1 MFPDISEGLRETHRD
16 FLEFVRGRAGRE
28 GGFIMGPSDQGAYL
42 EFYHAHKNL
51 KRVSPANAKR
61 VTKADYEPS
70 TYVRYLD
77 ATFNVK
83 PYYKNED
90 TFRRRKVV
98 HFNGLKPRD
107 IMRGLMGHQR
117 GDFAAAL
124 HILLPM
130 VFSDD
135 HHFLCLTLHDF
146 AVSMAAG
153 KEKLD
158 RFCQFAFSSNV
169 TVGVCQDSFLTLSK
183 QQEQFDCV
191 SILQS
196 RGFRTD
202 TSLMIKLHGHILND
216 KTWKR
221 SPKVEQLKA

>member
-70 TYVRYLD
+70 TYVLYLD

-83 PYYKNED
+83 PSYKNKG
-90 TFRRRKVV
+90 TFRRQKVV
-98 HFNGLKPRD
+98 HYHGLKPWD
-107 IMRGLMGHQR
+107 MMRGLMGHR
-117 GDFAAAL
+117 KDDFAAAL

-135 HHFLCLTLHDF
+135 HHLLCLTLHDF
-146 AVSMAAG
+146 AVSMAADT
-153 KEKLD
+153 ENLD
-158 RFCQFAFSSNV
+158 RFCQFAFSSNG
-169 TVGVCQDSFLTLSK
+169 TVGVCQDFLSTLSK
-183 QQEQFDCV
+183 QQEHFDCV

-196 RGFRTD
+196 RGFRMD
-202 TSLMIKLHGHILND
+202 ISLM
-216 KTWKR
+216 
-221 SPKVEQLKA
+221 PKSGSARQK